1 MNNKQA
7 SVPLL
12 VKFNPLR
19 FSHLFLLVA
28 YISLTIGNI
37 AAQGQASILR
47 KIELGFSTGPSL
59 PTTGTRLIL
68 HPTTSLDSTGV
79 YTSDLGW
86 TNFMQELKF
95 ILFV

>member
-1 MNNKQA
+1 MFRFSMNNKQA

-37 AAQGQASILR
+37 AAQSQASILR
-47 KIELGFSTGPSL
+47 KIELGFSTGPL
-59 PTTGTRLIL
+59 FFLGDLGGNMGAGTKFFKDIDWQETRLGI
-68 HPTTSLDSTGV
+68 G
-79 YTSDLGW
+79 
-86 TNFMQELKF
+86 
-95 ILFV
+95 